1 MCYSDQNHEI
11 MNSELKLSLIK
22 TILCDP
28 DWEILNQTPGI
39 NATSP
44 IPYTR
49 QKEKNLN
56 VAKVSRWTELM
67 LRKDV
72 ATNTEQWNPSSFLEH
87 KDSIETELYMFPYSK
102 MKNGWVKSLYNETT
116 IMKFSRDIISCH
128 IYHVVHTESTILPLS
143 NFVF

>member
-1 MCYSDQNHEI
+1 MCYVDQNHEI

-22 TILCDP
+22 TILCEP
-28 DWEILNQTPGI
+28 DWEILNQTLGI

-44 IPYTR
+44 IPYTW
-49 QKEKNLN
+49 QKKNLN

-87 KDSIETELYMFPYSK
+87 KDSTEIELYMFPYSK
-102 MKNGWVKSLYNETT
+102 MKNGWVQNTIQWNDHYEVFETRNFLSHT
-116 IMKFSRDIISCH
+116 SCGAYWE
-128 IYHVVHTESTILPLS
+128 YHTSIK
-143 NFVF
+143 